1 MSEGRTRS
9 KTVALAVVLG
19 IALVAGAWMLQRA
32 TNVGGKTPVRGAR
45 LFDQVLGHVR
55 DDFVDTLSDPRIY
68 QLAING
74 MLSGLDDP
82 YDAYLSPERLQ
93 GLTEKTSG
101 SYAGIGLQVDVRDG
115 ALIVVNPVA
124 GGPGERAG
132 ILTGDRIAQ
141 IDGRTVSGWT
151 PEEVQRLLRGA
162 PGSKVTLSLDRPGS
176 ATPIPVTLTRAP
188 IRQSAVRHAAV
199 LPSGVGYVAV
209 GTFSDSAA
217 RDVGRAIDSLTHAG
231 ASSLILD
238 LRSSPGGLLA
248 QGVEMADLFL
258 DRGAIIARTKGRDS
272 VDDKTFTDTAAQR
285 WPSLP
290 VSVLVDDK
298 TASAAEVVAG
308 ALQDHDRAVI
318 LGEPT
323 FGKGSVQHVFPVADG
338 GAVRLT
344 TARWLTPLGRS
355 IARTSADDDDDAS
368 DSGPTRP
375 KFTTDAGRTVLGG
388 GGITPDVAVGDTIPS
403 IENLSFM
410 RALGTHVADF
420 HDALTS
426 FALEQKTKRTV
437 TSPEFSVTPQML
449 DDVYKR
455 MQARGADV
463 PRATFDGASP
473 LVSRLLAYEVDRYVF
488 GADAEF
494 GRKAADDKALIAAQR
509 LMASSRT
516 ERDALRR
523 AAELARAA
531 TAGKE

>member
-1 MSEGRTRS
+1 MSDGRTRS
-9 KTVALAVVLG
+9 KTVGLAAVLG

-32 TNVGGKTPVRGAR
+32 TSTAASPPVHGPR
-45 LFDQVLGHVR
+45 LFDEVTGYVR
-55 DDFVDTLSDPRIY
+55 DQYVDTLTDPQIY

-74 MLSGLDDP
+74 MLSELDDP
-82 YDAYLSPERLQ
+82 YDAYLSPERLK
-93 GLTEKTSG
+93 GLTERMTG
-101 SYAGIGLQVDVRDG
+101 SYGGIGLQVDVRDG
-115 ALIVVNPVA
+115 ALVVVNPVP

-141 IDGRTVSGWT
+141 IDGRTVNGWS

-162 PGSKVTLSLDRPGS
+162 PGSTVTLSIERPGN

-188 IRQSAVRHAAV
+188 IRQSAVRHAAL

-209 GTFSDSAA
+209 GTFSDSAE
-217 RDVGRAIDSLTHAG
+217 RDVARAVDSLTHAG

-238 LRSSPGGLLA
+238 LRSSPGGLLE
-248 QGVEMADLFL
+248 QGVQMADLFL
-258 DRGAIIARTKGRDS
+258 KRGEVVARTKGRDS
-272 VDDKTFTDTAAQR
+272 TENRTYTDTTASR
-285 WPSLP
+285 WPTLP
-290 VSVLVDDK
+290 MSVLVDDK

-323 FGKGSVQHVFPVADG
+323 FGKGSVQHVFPVPGG

-355 IARTSADDDDDAS
+355 IARSVPSEDEDVS
-368 DSGPTRP
+368 DSAPTRP

-388 GGITPDVAVGDTIPS
+388 GGITPDVAVGDTIPP

-410 RALGTHVADF
+410 HALGTHVAAF
-420 HDALTS
+420 HDALAS
-426 FALEQKTKRTV
+426 FALAQKARGSV
-437 TSPEFSVTPQML
+437 TSPDFAVTPAML
-449 DDVYKR
+449 DDVYTR
-455 MQARGADV
+455 MRARGADV
-463 PRATFDGASP
+463 PRSTFDGAAP

-494 GRKAADDKALIAAQR
+494 RRKAEDDKGLIAAQR
-509 LMASSRT
+509 LMAASRT

-523 AAELARAA
+523 AEAMARAA
-531 TAGKE
+531 PAGRE